1 MENAT
6 SIVDEIIHSVR
17 RRLSEARP
25 IVATYRLQFQQSQ
38 FRFPDAAAV
47 ADYLGQLGIS
57 HVYSS
62 PTLKARSGSTHGYD
76 VVEHSRVNDELGTD
90 SDFKAYVEALHQH
103 GLGQILDVVPN
114 HVSVATDENLW
125 WMDVL
130 QNGPSSPYAGYFDI
144 AWHPVKQELQGRVLL
159 PILGDLYG
167 KLLEEGKMTVLHQ
180 DGGFFVNV
188 NESHLPLDP
197 QTWGAVLTPHLDEL
211 TQSAGESSP
220 DVLELRSIVTALQ
233 YLPSRNE
240 TAAERT
246 AERHRER
253 IVIQGRL
260 ARLMESSAV
269 IAAHVEHNLKE
280 LNGTVG
286 QPETFNALD
295 RLLDDQAFR
304 LVHWKAGSDE
314 MNYRRFFD
322 VTELAALCMERLDV
336 FEATHHK
343 LYELLVDGSADGFRI
358 DHIDGLYDPGQYL
371 WRLQWGWLRAL
382 GQAAHAEISSRYP
395 DLPSWTALE
404 SSFFDALYPQVG
416 GSHPR
421 NFFGPVSPT
430 PVDGAPMHYPG
441 NDRPPT
447 ERPPFRP
454 LYVVVEKILGP
465 DEPLPA
471 EWPIEG
477 TTGYYFLNVINGLFV
492 DPAGLRQL
500 EKHYAKYL
508 DEDVDFHEI
517 VYDCKRLIL
526 SGPMQSE
533 VQLLAHRLDRLSNRH
548 RLSRDYTLQALRAV
562 LREIMACFPVYRTY
576 LVDGCVTDRDRSVVQ
591 RAIAHARR
599 RNPVADASVFQF
611 VRDVLFFEQPAN
623 LDAEGK
629 LQRDLFVGRFQQV
642 TGPVMAK
649 GVEDTAFYRYL
660 PLTSLEEVGGEP
672 AQAVRSVADLHEQN
686 AGRREHWPQALLAST
701 THDTKRTEDVR
712 ARITILSEIP
722 DRWRT
727 VVQKWTRTNRKHV
740 REVDGEP
747 APSRNDE
754 WLVYQTL
761 VGMWPL
767 TPPDDA
773 QRQNLI
779 ERLQAYMRK
788 AIHEAKV
795 RTSWINPNAAYDDA
809 VDQFVAGI
817 LSDRNPKF
825 LKDLQE
831 FHESIV
837 NLGLWTSISQ
847 VLIKLT
853 APGIPDIYQGQEI
866 WDFSLV
872 DPDNRR
878 PVDYARRRQLLD
890 AIHQHTATP
899 EGRLEL
905 ARSLAANPR
914 DDRTK
919 LFVTWSALQL
929 RKAWGADIL
938 SAAYTPLAVDGPK
951 AGHVIAYAR
960 TRTAQDDRPESAAIL
975 VVPRL
980 LHGLHAKPAQ
990 QLPLEPAEWG
1000 ETAVNLQQFAGK
1012 QLRNLLTGRTISSHN
1027 GRLSLSEALQDFPA
1041 GLFVTE

>member
-1 MENAT
+1 METAT
-6 SIVDEIIHSVR
+6 SVVDEIIQSVR
-17 RRLSEARP
+17 RRLSEVRP
-25 IVATYRLQFQQSQ
+25 ILATYRFQFQQSQ
-38 FRFPDAAAV
+38 FRFPDATV
-47 ADYLGQLGIS
+47 IADYLAQLGIS

-76 VVEHSRVNDELGTD
+76 VVDHSRVNDELGTD
-90 SDFKAYVEALHQH
+90 AEFRAYVDALHQH

-114 HVSVATDENLW
+114 HVSVATDENAW

-130 QNGPSSPYAGYFDI
+130 QNGPSSAYAGYFDI
-144 AWHPVKQELQGRVLL
+144 AWQPVKQELHGRVLL

-167 KLLEEGKMTVLHQ
+167 KQLEEGTLQVVHR
-180 DGGFFVNV
+180 DGVFFVKV
-188 NESHLPLDP
+188 NDSHLPLDP
-197 QTWGAVLTPHLDEL
+197 QTWSGILTPHLEEL
-211 TQSAGESSP
+211 THSIGDSSP
-220 DVLELRSIVTALQ
+220 AVLELQSIITALQ

-240 TAAERT
+240 TAADRT

-253 IVIQGRL
+253 LVIQGRL
-260 ARLMESSAV
+260 ARLMESSPE
-269 IAAHVEHNLKE
+269 IAAHVDRNLNE

-286 QPETFNALD
+286 QPESFDALD

-336 FEATHHK
+336 FEATHRK

-358 DHIDGLYDPGQYL
+358 DHVDGLYDPGQYL

-382 GQAAHAEISSRYP
+382 GQAAHAELASRQP
-395 DLPSWTALE
+395 DLPAWAALE
-404 SSFFDALYPQVG
+404 SPFFDAMYPQVG
-416 GSHPR
+416 GTHPR
-421 NFFGPVSPT
+421 NLFGPPAHVT
-430 PVDGAPMHYPG
+430 NETAPVQHPG

-454 LYVVVEKILGP
+454 LYVLVEKILGP
-465 DEPLPA
+465 DEPLPE

-492 DPAGLRQL
+492 DEPGLHQL

-517 VYDCKRLIL
+517 VYNCKRLIL

-576 LVDGCVTDRDRSVVQ
+576 LVDGCVTDRDRRVVQ
-591 RAIAHARR
+591 RAIALARR
-599 RNPVADASVFQF
+599 RNPVADASVYHF

-623 LDAEGK
+623 LDAEGR

-672 AQAVRSVADLHEQN
+672 VHAVRSVADLHEQN
-686 AGRREHWPQALLAST
+686 ATRRAHWPQALLAST

-767 TPPDDA
+767 LPPDAA
-773 QRQNLI
+773 QREELVS
-779 ERLQAYMRK
+779 RLQAYMRK

-795 RTSWINPNAAYDDA
+795 RTSWINPNAAYDEA
-809 VDQFVAGI
+809 VDHFVASI
-817 LSDRNPKF
+817 LSDRNPRF

-837 NLGLWTSISQ
+837 DAGLWTSISQ
-847 VLIKLT
+847 ILIKLT

-878 PVDYARRRQLLD
+878 PVNYARRRQLLD
-890 AIHQHTATP
+890 EIVQQSASP
-899 EGRLEL
+899 EGHLEL
-905 ARSLAANPR
+905 ARTLAANPR

-929 RKAWGADIL
+929 RKAWGAEFVM
-938 SAAYTPLAVDGPK
+938 AAYTPLALEGPQ
-951 AGHVIAYAR
+951 ARHVVAYAR
-960 TRTAQDDRPESAAIL
+960 MRPAHGHTPEKAALII
-975 VVPRL
+975 VPRL
-980 LHGLHAKPAQ
+980 VHGLQHASAQ
-990 QLPLEPAEWG
+990 QLPAGAAEWG
-1000 ETAVNLQQFAGK
+1000 ETAVMIQQFAGK
-1012 QLRNLLTGRTISSHN
+1012 PLRNLLTGRTISGHN
-1027 GRLSLSEALQDFPA
+1027 GRLPLSEAWQDFPA
-1041 GLFVTE
+1041 GVFETD

>member
-1 MENAT
+1 METAT
-6 SIVDEIIHSVR
+6 SVVDEIIQSVR
-17 RRLSEARP
+17 RRLNEARP
-25 IVATYRLQFQQSQ
+25 ILATYRLQFQQAQ
-38 FRFPDAAAV
+38 FRFPDAAAI
-47 ADYLGQLGIS
+47 ADYLEQLGVS

-76 VVEHSRVNDELGTD
+76 VVEHSRINDELGND
-90 SDFKAYVEALHQH
+90 SEFKAYIDALHQH

-144 AWHPVKQELQGRVLL
+144 DWHPVKQELQGKVLL

-167 KLLEEGKMTVLHQ
+167 KLLEEGTLSVLYR
-180 DGGFFVNV
+180 DGGFFVRV
-188 NESHLPLDP
+188 NESQLPLDP
-197 QTWGAVLTPHLDEL
+197 QTWSAVLTPHLEDL
-211 TQSAGESSP
+211 SQSSGEASP
-220 DVLELRSIVTALQ
+220 PLLELRSIVTALQ

-240 TAAERT
+240 TAPERT

-253 IVIQGRL
+253 LVIQGRI
-260 ARLMESSAV
+260 ARLLESSPE
-269 IAAHVEHNLKE
+269 IAAHVDRNLNE

-286 QPETFNALD
+286 RPESFDALD

-336 FEATHHK
+336 FEATHRK
-343 LYELLVDGSADGFRI
+343 LYELLVEASADGFRI

-382 GQAAHAEISSRYP
+382 GQAAHAEVASRHP
-395 DLPSWTALE
+395 DLPAWAALE
-404 SSFFDALYPQVG
+404 SPFFDALYPQVG
-416 GSHPR
+416 GPHPR
-421 NFFGPVSPT
+421 NLF
-430 PVDGAPMHYPG
+430 GAPSHAAIEGAPLPAPES
-441 NDRPPT
+441 NRPPT

-492 DPAGLRQL
+492 DPEGLRQL

-508 DEDVDFHEI
+508 DEEVDYNEI
-517 VYDCKRLIL
+517 VYNCKRLIL

-533 VQLLAHRLDRLSNRH
+533 VQLLAHRLDRLSHRH
-548 RLSRDYTLQALRAV
+548 RRSRDYTLQALRAV
-562 LREIMACFPVYRTY
+562 LRELMACFPVYRTY
-576 LVDGCVTDRDRSVVQ
+576 LVDGCVTERDRHLVQ

-599 RNPVADASVFQF
+599 RNPVTDASVYQF
-611 VRDVLFFEQPAN
+611 VRDVLFFEQPAS
-623 LDAEGK
+623 LDAEGR

-672 AQAVRSVADLHEQN
+672 VHAVRSVADLHEQN
-686 AGRREHWPQALLAST
+686 SSRREHWPQALLAST

-722 DRWRT
+722 DQWRT

-761 VGMWPL
+761 AGMWPL
-767 TPPDDA
+767 TPPDDQ
-773 QRQNLI
+773 QRQELMG
-779 ERLQAYMRK
+779 RLQAYMRK

-795 RTSWINPNAAYDDA
+795 RTSWINPNPAYDEA
-809 VDQFVAGI
+809 IDQFVAGI
-817 LSDRNPKF
+817 LSQRNSRF
-825 LKDLQE
+825 LQDFQE

-837 NLGLWTSISQ
+837 DLGLWTSIAQ

-890 AIHQHTATP
+890 DIVRQSASP

-905 ARSLAANPR
+905 VRTLAANPR
-914 DDRTK
+914 DERTK

-929 RKAWGADIL
+929 RKAWGTDIL
-938 SAAYTPLAVDGPK
+938 TAEYLPLQVEGPK
-951 AGHVIAYAR
+951 ADHVIAYAR
-960 TRTAQDDRPESAAIL
+960 KSTLHGGSPAKQAVVI
-975 VVPRL
+975 VPRL
-980 LHGLHAKPAQ
+980 FHRLFDGSAR
-990 QLPLEPAEWG
+990 QLPKAADVWG
-1000 ETAVNLQQFAGK
+1000 ETAVTMQQMTGNS
-1012 QLRNLLTGRTISSHN
+1012 LRNLLTGRTVPGHN
-1027 GRLSLSEALQDFPA
+1027 GRLSLSDALVDFPV
-1041 GLFVTE
+1041 GLFEAE